1 MKDVKSKELG
11 NKGIWMLVIL
21 LFISNIYFYSRFNE
35 LKTNT
40 NYTHKVSS
48 AMVIAGLSNDMS
60 FLLQELNPNDLDNLI
75 NKFEKIKPKIG
86 DTYNIKEY
94 IAITYRNSNTVMIEV
109 TEDENGK
116 SLIQDMF
123 ILDESTYNKIKDDRM
138 Q

>member
-1 MKDVKSKELG
+1 MKDIKFEELA

-35 LKTNT
+35 LKINT

-48 AMVIAGLSNDMS
+48 AMAIAGLSNDMS

-75 NKFEKIKPKIG
+75 NKYEEIKPKIG
-86 DTYNIKEY
+86 DTYNTKEY
-94 IAITYRNSNTVMIEV
+94 ISITYRNGNTVMIEV

-116 SLIQDMF
+116 NLIQDMF
-123 ILDESTYNKIKDDRM
+123 ILDESTYTKIKDDRM
-138 Q
+138 